1 MIRVASIVF
10 DRPRAVRYWVRAVAA
25 FGLSLMALAAN
36 AQVTYPL
43 NGNGTMGL
51 GSANG
56 DFTVAQDDLQVKV
69 PGGYVRINRDYD
81 GTRWVFNR
89 QWSGLGTPAY
99 NKAHYASIGAFFSC
113 TIIDGVNSC
122 DTTASSG
129 TQALMYEP
137 PASNVEQARVPN
149 DPYFGRDA
157 EGHPLQDLSTM
168 QFLARKGVGFSRS
181 TDGTSYVSSKFPRFV
196 VRPQPVPVLPVSAG
210 PDAHPAAGKPGQGG
224 VAVTQVSGFRWTDR
238 TGQWIEYDNLGRIS
252 SYGDR
257 NDLRVWFQYG
267 SHGQIERVLDDNGRT
282 VFTLLYTDGSANFI
296 REIRDHTPID
306 GSIRR
311 VQYQYDDKGRLRHVV
326 DARNNTTSFEY
337 GAVNT
342 TSYDGPGGFGASTG
356 GSSGSASLAFTVN
369 TTVKITKVIDAE
381 GRATA
386 IDYGVTARVTR
397 ITAPDQGVTEFE
409 YGYDKLKKEFST
421 TIKYPQ
427 TTSGRKIETR
437 HYDQEGR
444 VVYREVNGKTLMTA
458 QGSRQSMRYTDERSG
473 VVQVERN
480 NFDQVT
486 RRIAEDGTSV
496 NITYDNASADPREVV
511 DEAGVASRLAYDGK
525 GNLLKLTAAAG
536 KPEEQITEYQ
546 PDAQGLP
553 QLIRRK
559 GGINAGGTSDP
570 DVEISLRYDA
580 SGNVREMVDGEGKT
594 WKYEYDAM
602 GNMLKE
608 IDPLAHEWVYTY
620 DAHGNRLTATDP
632 NQLTTHFSYDK
643 ADRLVSLTDPRSK
656 QYQLRYDEAGRPRQ
670 SEDPTGATV
679 TLEYDKAGRV
689 TAGSDSLNQRISL
702 AYDSQD
708 RVVSRTDGEGTV
720 TTFDYSDVDGL
731 DRGSDLV
738 SKVNYPA
745 LQNLLRYNAKQQ
757 LTQVAEISDGET
769 RTAAVDYEF
778 RGEPKS
784 VVNAYSKVVSTEY
797 DALERP
803 KVGKDELGRVVTLG
817 YDHRS
822 NLISI
827 TDQLG
832 HTTRL
837 EYDRRNQVVRE
848 INAEN
853 QATVYVYD
861 DAGRPSEV
869 QRPNGFKLT
878 FDYDAGGRL
887 RERKSYR
894 PDGSLEL
901 ADSFTW
907 DNGNRLTGWNSG
919 NASSTSTYDDAN
931 RRLSESVTIDGTTL
945 TRTYTYY
952 PNGQVHTYTGPDGT
966 AITYAYDGNGNLER
980 VDLPNE
986 GSIAVAER
994 QWTEP
999 SKITLPGGTTQE
1011 IERNGYLT
1019 PTRLRVSGPSQSPLF
1034 EQSSVYG
1041 KLGEVTSRTTQAKR
1055 IDYVYDDAMRLKEAN
1070 PSGWGGTET
1079 FELDH
1084 ANNRLSDSVVSS
1096 QWEYDDANRL
1106 IRRGSVEYRYDPAGN
1121 LIQKIDAGRA
1131 EPLRTT
1137 HYAYDGYNRLVE
1149 VRDGAGEVVARYAYD
1164 PFGYRLSKEVTSIGA
1179 ANSGATAGKRVFLQ
1193 GEEGLLA
1200 EVAADGTVLQS
1211 YGWQPGN
1218 TYSTDPLFLHRG
1230 ADYFYYHNDPLGMP
1244 RMLTD
1249 KAGNVVWAA
1258 SEVGAFGFASLAAGS
1273 SVEQPWRFPGQ
1284 YFDAETG
1291 LHYNVHR
1298 YYDPV
1303 VGRYTS
1309 EDPLGL
1315 SGGLNRYAYADA
1327 SPTNFIDIYGLNV
1340 GAPGF
1345 FESFIP
1351 VWGSAREAVNDFQCG
1366 RYIWGTINTVLAIT
1380 DATGIGY
1387 GVKALAKGGFKTAKN
1402 FFKAFSKTS
1411 NWNNMRNMLQK
1422 MGEVARN
1429 SRAVST
1435 SQWLTTDHI
1444 FVKQAWD
1451 WPHWITNF
1459 PLNLQYPVTG
1469 RLNNQFERM
1478 GLLERMGY
1486 MESWRKAAIAGIG
1499 SYLLGLLPQ
1508 PKGGDDE
1515 GDGEEGSCDC
1525 N

>member
-1 MIRVASIVF
+1 MNRVASIVF
-10 DRPRAVRYWVRAVAA
+10 GRTGVVRRWRRAAA
-25 FGLSLMALAAN
+25 ALGLSLAAFAAC
-36 AQVTYPL
+36 AQATWPL

-56 DFTVAQDDLQVKV
+56 DFTIAQDDMQVKV

-99 NKAHYASIGAFFSC
+99 NKAHYASIGAFFTC

-129 TQALMYEP
+129 AQVLMYEP
-137 PASNVEQARVPN
+137 PANNVEQARVPN

-157 EGHPLQDLSTM
+157 EGHPLPDLSTV
-168 QFLARKGVGFSRS
+168 QFIARKGVGFSRS
-181 TDGTSYVSSKFPRFV
+181 TDGASYVSSKYPRFI
-196 VRPQPVPVLPVSAG
+196 VRPRSVPVLPVSAG

-224 VAVTQVSGFRWTDR
+224 IAVTQVNGFRWTDR
-238 TGQWIEYDNLGRIS
+238 SGAWIEYDNFGRIT

-257 NDLRVWFQYG
+257 NELRVWFQYG

-282 VFTLLYTDGSANFI
+282 VFTLLYTGGDANFI

-337 GAVNT
+337 GSVNT
-342 TSYDGPGGFGASTG
+342 SSYDGAGSFGSSNG
-356 GSSGSASLAFTVN
+356 GSTGSASAALIVN

-381 GRATA
+381 GRETR

-427 TTSGRKIETR
+427 TASGRKIETR

-444 VVYREVNGKTLMTA
+444 VVYLEANGKTLLTA
-458 QGSRQSMRYTDERSG
+458 QGSRQSMRYTDERG
-473 VVQVERN
+473 GTVQVERD
-480 NFDQVT
+480 NFDQLT
-486 RRIAEDGTSV
+486 RRTSEDGTSLS
-496 NITYDNASADPREVV
+496 ITYENASADPREIV
-511 DEAGVASRLAYDGK
+511 DQAGVASRLAYDSK

-536 KPEEQITEYQ
+536 KPEEQVTEYT
-546 PDAQGLP
+546 PNAQGLP
-553 QLIRRK
+553 EAIRRK
-559 GGINAGGTSDP
+559 GGTNPDGTTDP
-570 DVEISLRYDA
+570 DTEVGLRYDA
-580 SGNVREMVDGEGKT
+580 NGNIREMTDGEGKV

-602 GNMLKE
+602 GNMLKAS
-608 IDPLAHEWVYTY
+608 DPLSHDWVYTY
-620 DAHGNRLTATDP
+620 DAHGNRLSATDP
-632 NQLTTHFSYDK
+632 NQLTTRFAYDK
-643 ADRLVSLTDPRSK
+643 TDRLVSLTDPRSK
-656 QYQLRYDEAGRPRQ
+656 QYLTRYDEAGRPRQ
-670 SEDPTGATV
+670 SVDPTGATV
-679 TLEYDKAGRV
+679 TLEYDKAGRL
-689 TAGSDSLNQRISL
+689 TASSYAMNQRIAL
-702 AYDSQD
+702 AYDNQD
-708 RVVSRTDGEGTV
+708 RVVSRTDGEGAV
-720 TTFDYSDVDGL
+720 TSFDYSDVDGL
-731 DRGSDLV
+731 DRGSELV
-738 SKVNYPA
+738 SKVNYPT
-745 LQNLLRYNAKQQ
+745 LQDLMRYNSRRQM
-757 LTQVAEISDGET
+757 TQVAEVADGET
-769 RTAAVDYEF
+769 RTATIDYEF
-778 RGEPKS
+778 RGEPKA
-784 VVNAYSKVVSTEY
+784 VVNAYSKSVTTEY

-803 KVGKDELGRVVTLG
+803 KSGKNELGHAVALG

-827 TDQLG
+827 TDELG

-837 EYDRRNQVVRE
+837 EYDKRNKLTRE

-853 QATVYVYD
+853 QATVYIYD
-861 DAGRPSEV
+861 DAGRIAEI
-869 QRPNGFKLT
+869 QRPNGARLT
-878 FDYDAGGRL
+878 FAFDAGGRL

-894 PDGSLEL
+894 PGGSLEL
-901 ADSFTW
+901 TDSFTW
-907 DNGNRLTGWNSG
+907 DDGDRLTGWTSG

-945 TRTYTYY
+945 TRAYTYY
-952 PNGQVHTYTGPDGT
+952 PNGQVQTYTGPDGAT
-966 AITYAYDGNGNLER
+966 ITYAYDGNGQLDR
-980 VDLPNE
+980 VDLPGE
-986 GSIAVAER
+986 GSISVTAR

-999 SKITLPGGTTQE
+999 RTVALPGGTTQE
-1011 IERNGYLT
+1011 YERNGYLT
-1019 PTRLRVSGPSQSPLF
+1019 PTRLRVAGPSQSTLF

-1041 KLGEVTSRTTQAKR
+1041 KLGEVSSRTTQSQR
-1055 IDYVYDDAMRLKEAN
+1055 IDYLYDDALRLKEAN
-1070 PSGWGGTET
+1070 PSGWGASET
-1079 FELDH
+1079 FELDQ
-1084 ANNRLSDSVVSS
+1084 ADNRLADNRVSGP
-1096 QWEYDDANRL
+1096 WEYDDANRL
-1106 IRRGSVEYRYDPAGN
+1106 LRRGSIEYRYDAAGN
-1121 LIQKIDAGRA
+1121 LIQKIDASRA

-1137 HYAYDGYNRLVE
+1137 NYAYDGYNRLVE
-1149 VRDGAGEVVARYAYD
+1149 VRDGADAVVSRYAYD
-1164 PFGYRLSKEVTSIGA
+1164 PFGFRLSKEITSAGA
-1179 ANSGATAGKRVFLQ
+1179 ANSGTTAGKRLFLQ

-1200 EVAADGTVLQS
+1200 EVAPDGTVIQS
-1211 YGWQPGN
+1211 YGWQPEH
-1218 TYSTDPLFLHRG
+1218 TYSTEPLFVHRG
-1230 ADYFYYHNDPLGMP
+1230 AEYFYYHNDPLGMP

-1249 KAGNVVWAA
+1249 KAGNVVWSA
-1258 SEVGAFGFASLAAGS
+1258 SEVGAFGSIVLASGA

-1298 YYDPV
+1298 YYDPM

-1327 SPTNFIDIYGLNV
+1327 SPNNFIDVYGLNV
-1340 GAPGF
+1340 GEPGLV
-1345 FESFIP
+1345 ESFIP

-1366 RYIWGTINTVLAIT
+1366 RYVWGTINTILAIT

-1387 GVKALAKGGFKTAKN
+1387 GVKALGKGGLKTARN
-1402 FFKAFSKTS
+1402 FFKAYANTS
-1411 NWNNMRNMLQK
+1411 NWNKMRNMLQNL
-1422 MGEVARN
+1422 GEVARN
-1429 SRAVST
+1429 TRQVPT

-1444 FVKQAWD
+1444 FIKQRWNL
-1451 WPHWITNF
+1451 PHWITNF

-1486 MESWRKAAIAGIG
+1486 METWRKAAIAGIG

-1508 PKGGDDE
+1508 PKDDDGE